1 MWWSLLVDHTNYAQW
16 VPGHVG
22 DMVMLADA
30 HRHAHEAFMKSK
42 CNFVG
47 QKSTKIFSLGSKDQS
62 HKQHN
67 KSLQTHSNAL
77 GLCESS
83 DALTLFAFAG
93 PYCELMVEEFEAILK
108 LTVISS
114 FASTWHRE
122 EHSMRIKFCQ
132 DVRSLKQVCLRK
144 QLGNH
149 LLFMNFVTLHKQ
161 NNISIL
167 LLSSRC
173 IYIASLFIHHT
184 VKKQLEQTTRSLSQ
198 PIERSNVLIFQD
210 LRNRSMNCSYSN
222 GT

>member
-1 MWWSLLVDHTNYAQW
+1 

-93 PYCELMVEEFEAILK
+93 PYCELMVE
-108 LTVISS
+108 
-114 FASTWHRE
+114 
-122 EHSMRIKFCQ
+122 
-132 DVRSLKQVCLRK
+132 D
-144 QLGNH
+144 
-149 LLFMNFVTLHKQ
+149 
-161 NNISIL
+161 
-167 LLSSRC
+167 
-173 IYIASLFIHHT
+173 
-184 VKKQLEQTTRSLSQ
+184 
-198 PIERSNVLIFQD
+198 
-210 LRNRSMNCSYSN
+210 
-222 GT
+222 